1 MADSRKFS
9 SEELR
14 ALSENLREQ
23 RNTAEKLLKDRH
35 GEDFNRPLAK
45 QFVRDLFG
53 GATCGIEDAEV
64 REWYNETLALVD
76 HVFGTQ
82 NLYVRRFIK
91 LQKEHDVDIFGFNS
105 FSTGR
110 LLKDSF
116 NILEDCI
123 KQLEMKINITSKP
136 KKQDRRVFIV
146 HGHNEQTKDEVEKFL
161 TKYSLEP
168 IILHKQANL
177 GKTIIEKVEH
187 YSNSVRFAIILL
199 TGDDIGAKKNTP
211 HNPPSFQTKKG
222 TLIANDQW
230 KNAILDNLKK
240 RARQNVIFEFGY
252 FVGLLGR
259 ENVIILYEDG
269 VELPSDTQGLL
280 YISLNSDWQ
289 NQLVNEIKA
298 VGIDC

>member
-1 MADSRKFS
+1 MGDSRTFS

-53 GATCGIEDAEV
+53 GATCGIEDAVV
-64 REWYNETLALVD
+64 REWYNETLALLD

-82 NLYVRRFIK
+82 NLYVKKFIK
-91 LQKEHDVDIFGFNS
+91 LQKEHDVDVFGFNS

-116 NILEDCI
+116 NILDDCI
-123 KQLEMKINITSKP
+123 KQLEMKANITNKS

-146 HGHNEQTKDEVEKFL
+146 HGHNELMKNEVEDFL
-161 TKYSLEP
+161 TELSLEP

-187 YSNSVRFAIILL
+187 YGNSVRFAIILL
-199 TGDDIGAKKNTP
+199 TGDDIGTKENTP
-211 HNPPSFQTKKG
+211 HKPPSFQTKKG
-222 TLIANDQW
+222 TLIANNQW
-230 KNAILDNLKK
+230 KNTILDRLQK

-252 FVGLLGR
+252 FIGLLGR

-280 YISLNSDWQ
+280 YIPLNGDWQ
-289 NQLVNEIKA
+289 NQLANEIKA
-298 VGIDC
+298 AGIGC